1 MNDSHKGTFVE
12 ITNREVL
19 INGEPVMVEKGTLRV
34 TMGDPNNEPIRVTM
48 TLLPAGVKIGN
59 WQE

>member
-1 MNDSHKGTFVE
+1 MSDSHKGTFVE

-19 INGEPVMVEKGTLRV
+19 INGEPVMVEKDTLRV

-59 WQE
+59 WPE

>member
-19 INGEPVMVEKGTLRV
+19 INGEPVTGEKDTLRV

>member
-19 INGEPVMVEKGTLRV
+19 INGELVMVEKGTLHV
-34 TMGDPNNEPIRVTM
+34 VMGDPNNEPMRVTM

-59 WQE
+59 WSE

>member
-1 MNDSHKGTFVE
+1 MNGSHKGTFVE

-19 INGEPVMVEKGTLRV
+19 INGEPVMVEKDTLRV
-34 TMGDPNNEPIRVTM
+34 TMGDPNSEPIRVTM

-59 WQE
+59 WPE